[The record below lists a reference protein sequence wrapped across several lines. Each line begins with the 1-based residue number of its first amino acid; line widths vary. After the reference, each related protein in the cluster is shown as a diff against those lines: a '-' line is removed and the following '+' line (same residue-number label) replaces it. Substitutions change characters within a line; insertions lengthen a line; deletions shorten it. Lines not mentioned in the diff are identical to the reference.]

1 MKMPNK
7 SGTAQRMVR
16 HVFIGML
23 MIGAMQLPGPTIAA
37 PVDVVSITGG
47 KVKGMET
54 DVPGVQVFKGLPF
67 AGPTGGAN
75 RFKSPQPV
83 VPWDG
88 VKIAD
93 TWGDQVMQDVSINP
107 VGGFWGDEFYYDPDF
122 LPKASENGLNLN
134 IFTPAKDAG
143 DKLPVYVWIHGGGN
157 DHGYASEMEFWATKL
172 AAKGIIVVP
181 VQYRVGPLG
190 FLALKDLSNE
200 SGEGSGNYAMRDLMA
215 ALKWVQDNIAS
226 FGGDPSNVTIG
237 GQSAGSRNVGMLLR
251 TPMAKGLFH
260 RAVMESATGGL
271 LDTKFPSLADKE
283 LSNKAAIEEVFGKP
297 MSLADLRAVP
307 AEDLIKTKVGD
318 KNLFYALHA
327 KVGQHIV
334 DGTVLTEQSANLLRD
349 GALSGIDILIGAN
362 ADERTSLD
370 GKPDGT
376 LPEEPFAS
384 TMQKTY
390 GEGWKTAYKASD
402 PTHAYRLQLRSR
414 ADNLLQTALISAQY
428 AINHNDNSRAY
439 VYYFDNPPPG
449 RNAEF
454 YGSFHSADLW
464 YFFNSLRDQPG
475 QRPWTDADRR
485 MADTMS
491 SYLAN
496 FVKTGNPNGQSL
508 PDWPQPSK
516 GPAFIRFADG
526 YAYPVNTT
534 PYPSR
539 DAVNREAVLKQYGLD
554 ETKLTR

>member
-1 MKMPNK
+1 MLK
-7 SGTAQRMVR
+7 
-16 HVFIGML
+16 GML
-23 MIGAMQLPGPTIAA
+23 IVGTILLTGPVAAA
-37 PVDVVSITGG
+37 PVDIVPITGG
-47 KVKGMET
+47 SVKGVET
-54 DVPGVQVFKGLPF
+54 DVPGVQVFKGLPS

-75 RFKSPQPV
+75 RFKPPQPV

-107 VGGFWGDEFYYDPDF
+107 VGGFWGDEFYYDPAF

-157 DHGYASEMEFWATKL
+157 EHGYASEIEFWATKL

-190 FLALKDLSNE
+190 FLSLKELSDE
-200 SGEGSGNYAMRDLMA
+200 SREGSGNYAMRDLVA
-215 ALKWVQDNIAS
+215 ALKWVQDNIAG

-260 RAVMESATGGL
+260 RAVMQSATGGL
-271 LDTKFPSLADKE
+271 LDTKYPSLAEKE
-283 LSNKAAIEEVFGKP
+283 ASNKAAIDEIFGKP
-297 MSLADLRAVP
+297 MNLADLRAVP
-307 AEDLIKTKVGD
+307 AEDFIKTRVGD
-318 KNLFYALHA
+318 KNLFYALHG
-327 KVGQHIV
+327 KIGQHIV
-334 DGTVLTEQSANLLRD
+334 DGTVLTEQSVNLLRD
-349 GALSGIDILIGAN
+349 GALNGIDILIGAN

-376 LPEEPFAS
+376 MPEEAFS
-384 TMQKTY
+384 SYMQKTY
-390 GEGWKTAYKASD
+390 GEGWKAAYKASD

-428 AINHNDNSRAY
+428 AINHNDNTRAY

-464 YFFNSLRDQPG
+464 YFFNSIRDKAG
-475 QRPWTDADRR
+475 QRPWTDADYR
-485 MADTMS
+485 MADTIS

-496 FVKTGNPNGQSL
+496 FVRSGNPNGEGL
-508 PDWPQPSK
+508 PEWPQPTK
-516 GPAFIRFADG
+516 GPAFVRFADG
-526 YAYPVNTT
+526 YAYPVGTT

-539 DAVNREAVLKQYGLD
+539 DAVNRAAVLKQYGLG
-554 ETKLTR
+554 EAQLTR

>member
-1 MKMPNK
+1 MKTPSN
-7 SGTAQRMVR
+7 SDRPQRLFRHILTGT
-16 HVFIGML
+16 L
-23 MIGAMQLPGPTIAA
+23 MISSVLLAGSAFAG
-37 PVDVVSITGG
+37 PVDVVSVTGG
-47 KVKGMET
+47 KVRGVET
-54 DVPGVQVFKGLPF
+54 DVSGVQVFKGVPF

-75 RFKSPQPV
+75 RFKPPQPV
-83 VPWDG
+83 VPWEG
-88 VKIAD
+88 VKFAG
-93 TWGDQVMQDVSINP
+93 TWGDMVMQDVSINP
-107 VGGFWGDEFYYDPDF
+107 AGGFWGDEFYYDPAF

-134 IFTPAKDAG
+134 VFTPAKDAG

-157 DHGYASEMEFWATKL
+157 DHGYASEMEFWASKL
-172 AAKGIIVVP
+172 AAKGVIVVP

-200 SGEGSGNYAMRDLMA
+200 SGEGSGNYAMRDLVA
-215 ALKWVQDNIAS
+215 ALQWVHDNIAG
-226 FGGDPSNVTIG
+226 FGGDSSNVTIG

-260 RAVMESATGGL
+260 RAVMESAMGGL

-283 LSNKAAIEEVFGKP
+283 ASNKAAIEEIFGKP
-297 MSLADLRAVP
+297 MSLADLRTLSA
-307 AEDLIKTKVGD
+307 DDFIKTKVGD

-334 DGTVLTEQSANLLRD
+334 DGTVLTEQSVNLLRD
-349 GALSGIDILIGAN
+349 GALNGVDILIGAN

-376 LPEEPFAS
+376 MPEEGFAS
-384 TMQKTY
+384 YMQKTY
-390 GEGWKTAYKASD
+390 GEGWKAAYKASD
-402 PTHAYRLQLRSR
+402 PTHAYRVQLRSR
-414 ADNLLQTALISAQY
+414 ADNLLQTALLSAEY
-428 AINHNDNSRAY
+428 AINHNADTRAY

-454 YGSFHSADLW
+454 YGSFHSSDLW
-464 YFFNSLRDQPG
+464 YFFNSLREQPG
-475 QRPWTDADRR
+475 QRPWTDADHR
-485 MADTMS
+485 MAGIMS

-496 FVKTGNPNGQSL
+496 FVKNGNPNGEGL
-508 PDWPQPSK
+508 PEWPQPAK

-534 PYPSR
+534 PYPTR
-539 DAVNREAVLKQYGLD
+539 DAVNREAVLKQYDLGAAQ
-554 ETKLTR
+554 LTR